1 MVPVKIVLTVLLGRL
16 VVSMMIAI
24 ITILLSSSSLFFWY
38 PWLISVLFLFF
49 LPREMNIT
57 HKCQAGF
64 IGISEMLTKMFS
76 HIPDYIP
83 INRWVAGNRPLSLW
97 LAAFIPRLLLCLVLV
112 STSRLGSI
120 DDVDINH
127 VHTMATFSM
136 FWWIVFAFLNVDRD
150 LHRWSRKCNRRLLPS
165 IVSSLPS
172 LADQFIPAQCWVCHF
187 WIKCICFTQWWIS
200 HAVLTKD

>member
-16 VVSMMIAI
+16 SVSMMIAI
-24 ITILLSSSSLFFWY
+24 ITVLLKQFIFIF
-38 PWLISVLFLFF
+38 LISWTDLCLVSNF
-49 LPREMNIT
+49 LPREMSIT
-57 HKCQAGF
+57 LKNQAGF

-127 VHTMATFSM
+127 VHTMATFVM
-136 FWWIVFAFLNVDRD
+136 FL
-150 LHRWSRKCNRRLLPS
+150 
-165 IVSSLPS
+165 
-172 LADQFIPAQCWVCHF
+172 
-187 WIKCICFTQWWIS
+187 
-200 HAVLTKD
+200 

>member
-1 MVPVKIVLTVLLGRL
+1 
-16 VVSMMIAI
+16 
-24 ITILLSSSSLFFWY
+24 
-38 PWLISVLFLFF
+38 
-49 LPREMNIT
+49 MNIT
-57 HKCQAGF
+57 LKRQAGF

-150 LHRWSRKCNRRLLPS
+150 LHRWSRKCKCWLLPN
-165 IVSSLPS
+165 IVSSLPGF
-172 LADQFIPAQCWVCHF
+172 AGQFILAHCTMLSLLLFDQTRALPKTHL
-187 WIKCICFTQWWIS
+187 I
-200 HAVLTKD
+200 LN